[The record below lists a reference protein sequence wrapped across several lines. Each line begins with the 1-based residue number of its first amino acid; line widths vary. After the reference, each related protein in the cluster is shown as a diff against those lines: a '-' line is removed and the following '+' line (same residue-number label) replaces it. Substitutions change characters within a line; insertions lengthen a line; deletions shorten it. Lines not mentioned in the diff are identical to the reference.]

1 MRRSDNKENNQ
12 QRKGQQ
18 AMEEQKIMKVK
29 HFTMQNVKGVN
40 LFDYEFPLSGVT
52 TLGGR
57 NNQGKTS
64 VLNGMQYA
72 AGGETY
78 RPTNYHKD
86 DTAEESFLRMVFSNG
101 IIAQRVGDS
110 ADLKVYDENG
120 KLSRQRLL
128 DQFITK
134 FALDLP
140 KFLNGSDKDR
150 AEILLKAL
158 HIEDKVETLDA
169 AIQSE
174 YEERTII
181 GRIRDQK
188 RKAGKEMPFHEGVPE
203 EELSPS
209 DILARMQEVNVRN
222 AKIQAAKQELDKNN
236 ADLIR
241 LVEAG
246 EKIDAALAK
255 VDGETV
261 SLCEKVDADCKT
273 KVASIEEQIRKL
285 QDSIKAAQEFAV
297 SHKAQIRKSAEEN
310 KKALSG
316 QKTENDKAVDALTD
330 KIASAEMQDFTL
342 EDTSSFQREIDE
354 VENTNVKVRE
364 NIARAKV
371 LKEADEQALKYDE
384 KTAVIEDLRK
394 QKDALLQGAGLPYP
408 GLSVE
413 NKVVTLNGKAWDCM
427 SESMKIR
434 VGCAIVMRINP
445 SCKFMFVDKLEQLD
459 PESLAELDQF
469 AKDHDI
475 QIIGTRVTTNPDDC
489 TIIIKNG
496 YIEGMENHMAEIPK
510 IVRRGKGEKKGDA
523 EKSTDVAKEATPAT
537 EELPDTPV
545 IKAAYAGMETDAMKR
560 ARELLARKRQQI
572 IGGGESTVEG

>member
-1 MRRSDNKENNQ
+1 MN
-12 QRKGQQ
+12 
-18 AMEEQKIMKVK
+18 EQKVMKVK

-40 LFDYEFPLSGVT
+40 LFDYEFPLSGT
-52 TLGGR
+52 TVLGGK

-72 AGGETY
+72 IGGEAY

-86 DTAEESFLRMVFSNG
+86 DTAGESFLQMVFSNG
-101 IIAQRVGDS
+101 IVAQRIGDS
-110 ADLKVYDENG
+110 ADLKVFDENG
-120 KLSRQRLL
+120 KVSRQKLL

-158 HIEDKVETLDA
+158 HLEDEVNKLDD
-169 AIQSE
+169 AITSE

-188 RKAGKEMPFHEGVPE
+188 KKAGKEMPFHEGVPDA
-203 EELSPS
+203 ELSPS
-209 DILARMQEVNVRN
+209 DILSRMQEVNVRN
-222 AKIQAAKQELDKNN
+222 AKIQAAKQELDKHN
-236 ADLIR
+236 ADLVR
-241 LVEAG
+241 LVETG
-246 EKIDAALAK
+246 EKIEAALDR
-255 VDGETV
+255 VDGETK
-261 SLCEKVDADCKT
+261 SLCEKVDEDCKA

-285 QDSIKAAQEFAV
+285 QDSIKSAKDFAM
-297 SHKAQIRKSAEEN
+297 SHKEQIVKSSEVNKSAL
-310 KKALSG
+310 AR
-316 QKTENDKAVDALTD
+316 QKEENDKAVEDLSD
-330 KIASAEMQDFTL
+330 KIAAAETQDFTL
-342 EDTSSFQREIDE
+342 EDTSSFQRELDA
-354 VENTNVKVRE
+354 VEETNIKVRE

-371 LKEADEQALKYDE
+371 LKEADDQALKYDE

-459 PESLAELDQF
+459 SDSLAELDQF

-475 QIIGTRVTTNPDDC
+475 QIIGTRVTTDPEDC
-489 TIIIKNG
+489 TLIIKNG

-510 IVRRGKGEKKGDA
+510 IVRRGKGK
-523 EKSTDVAKEATPAT
+523 KSTENEAVLPTPDSHDSEKE
-537 EELPDTPV
+537 DSPV
-545 IKAAYAGMETDAMKR
+545 IAAALAGKETDAMKR
-560 ARELLARKRQQI
+560 AREILARKRKQI
-572 IGGGESTVEG
+572 LNGNSSVEG

>member
-1 MRRSDNKENNQ
+1 MD
-12 QRKGQQ
+12 
-18 AMEEQKIMKVK
+18 EQKVMKVK

-40 LFDYEFPLSGVT
+40 LFDYEFPLSGATV
-52 TLGGR
+52 LGGK

-64 VLNGMQYA
+64 VLNGMQYTV
-72 AGGETY
+72 GGETY
-78 RPTNYHKD
+78 RPSNYHKD
-86 DTAEESFLRMVFSNG
+86 DTTEESLLRMVFSNG
-101 IIAQRVGDS
+101 IVAQRIGDS

-120 KLSRQRLL
+120 KVARQKLL

-150 AEILLKAL
+150 ADILLKAL
-158 HIEDKVETLDA
+158 HLEDEVNRLDDEIA
-169 AIQSE
+169 SE
-174 YEERTII
+174 YEDRTII

-188 RKAGKEMPFHEGVPE
+188 KKAGKEMPFHEGVPE
-203 EELSPS
+203 TEISPS

-222 AKIQAAKQELDKNN
+222 AKIEAAKQELDKHNS
-236 ADLIR
+236 DLVR
-241 LVEAG
+241 LIETG
-246 EKIDAALAK
+246 EKIEAAISK
-255 VDGETV
+255 VDGETK
-261 SLCEKVDADCKT
+261 SLCDKVDEDCKA

-285 QDSIKAAQEFAV
+285 QESIQAANAFAV
-297 SHKAQIRKSAEEN
+297 SHKEQIVKSAETN
-310 KKALSG
+310 KDALSR
-316 QKTENDKAVDALTD
+316 QKMENDKAVEELSD
-330 KIASAEMQDFTL
+330 KIAAAETQDFTL
-342 EDTSSFQREIDE
+342 EDTTTFQRELDA
-354 VENTNVKVRE
+354 VEDTNIKVRE

-459 PESLAELDQF
+459 SDSLAELDQF

-475 QIIGTRVTTNPDDC
+475 QIIGTRVTTDPDDC

-510 IVRRGKGEKKGDA
+510 IVRRGNK
-523 EKSTDVAKEATPAT
+523 ATNKAT
-537 EELPDTPV
+537 ETTATADAIEDKPESPV
-545 IKAAYAGMETDAMKR
+545 IAAALAGTETDAQKR
-560 ARELLARKRQQI
+560 AKEILARKRKQI
-572 IGGGESTVEG
+572 MEAPESTIEG

>member
-1 MRRSDNKENNQ
+1 M
-12 QRKGQQ
+12 
-18 AMEEQKIMKVK
+18 AEEKVMKVK
-29 HFTMQNVKGVN
+29 QFTMQNVKGVN
-40 LFDYEFPLSGVT
+40 LFDYTFPLAGVT
-52 TLGGR
+52 TIGGR

-72 AGGETY
+72 IGGEAY

-86 DTAEESFLRMVFSNG
+86 DTEAESFLRMVFSNG
-101 IIAQRVGDS
+101 IVAQRVGDS

-140 KFLNGSDKDR
+140 RFLNGTDKER

-158 HIEDKVETLDA
+158 HLEEQVEALEA
-169 AIQSE
+169 SIQSE
-174 YEERTII
+174 YDERTII
-181 GRIRDQK
+181 GRLRDQK

-203 EELSPS
+203 TELSPS

-222 AKIQAAKQELDKNN
+222 AKIQAARQELDKNN
-236 ADLIR
+236 ADLVR
-241 LVEAG
+241 LIEAG
-246 EKIDAALAK
+246 ERIEAALVK

-285 QDSIKAAQEFAV
+285 QESIKAAQEFAV
-297 SHKAQIRKSAEEN
+297 SHKAQIRRSAEEN
-310 KKALSG
+310 KKALAG
-316 QKTENDKAVDALTD
+316 QKAENDKAVDALTE

-354 VENTNVKVRE
+354 VENTNIKVRE

-371 LKEADEQALKYDE
+371 LKEADEHALKYDE
-384 KTAVIEDLRK
+384 KTAIIEDLRK

-459 PESLAELDQF
+459 SESLAELDQF

-510 IVRRGKGEKKGDA
+510 IVCRGSGKKAGA
-523 EKSTDVAKEATPAT
+523 TEATPETVNVGASMS
-537 EELPDTPV
+537 EKDSPV
-545 IKAAYAGMETDAMKR
+545 ITAAYESTETDAMKR
-560 ARELLARKRQQI
+560 AKELLARKRKQI
-572 IGGGESTVEG
+572 IDSSNTTVED

>member
-1 MRRSDNKENNQ
+1 MD
-12 QRKGQQ
+12 
-18 AMEEQKIMKVK
+18 EQKVMKVK

-40 LFDYEFPLSGVT
+40 LFDYEFPLSGATV
-52 TLGGR
+52 LGGK

-64 VLNGMQYA
+64 VLNGMQYTV
-72 AGGETY
+72 GGETY
-78 RPTNYHKD
+78 RPSNYHKD
-86 DTAEESFLRMVFSNG
+86 DTTEESLLRMVFSNG
-101 IIAQRVGDS
+101 IVAQRIGDS

-120 KLSRQRLL
+120 KVARQKLL

-150 AEILLKAL
+150 ADILLKAL
-158 HIEDKVETLDA
+158 HLEDEVNRLDDEIA
-169 AIQSE
+169 SE
-174 YEERTII
+174 YEDRTII

-188 RKAGKEMPFHEGVPE
+188 KKAGKEMPFHEGVPE
-203 EELSPS
+203 TEISPS

-222 AKIQAAKQELDKNN
+222 AKIEAAKQELDKHN
-236 ADLIR
+236 ADLVR
-241 LVEAG
+241 LIETG
-246 EKIDAALAK
+246 EKIEAAISK
-255 VDGETV
+255 VDGETK
-261 SLCEKVDADCKT
+261 SLCDKVDEDCKA

-285 QDSIKAAQEFAV
+285 QESIRAANAFAV
-297 SHKAQIRKSAEEN
+297 SHKDQIVKSAETN
-310 KKALSG
+310 KDALSR
-316 QKTENDKAVDALTD
+316 QKMENDKAVEELSD
-330 KIASAEMQDFTL
+330 KIAAAETQDFTL
-342 EDTSSFQREIDE
+342 EDTTTFQRELDA
-354 VENTNVKVRE
+354 VEDTNIKVRE

-413 NKVVTLNGKAWDCM
+413 NKTVTLNGKAWDCM

-459 PESLAELDQF
+459 SDSLAELDQF

-475 QIIGTRVTTNPDDC
+475 QIIGTRVTTDPDDC

-510 IVRRGKGEKKGDA
+510 IVRRGNKATNKITETAATADA
-523 EKSTDVAKEATPAT
+523 IEDKPES
-537 EELPDTPV
+537 PV
-545 IKAAYAGMETDAMKR
+545 IAAALAGAETDAQKR
-560 ARELLARKRQQI
+560 AKEILARKRKQI
-572 IGGGESTVEG
+572 MEATESTIEG

>member
-1 MRRSDNKENNQ
+1 
-12 QRKGQQ
+12 
-18 AMEEQKIMKVK
+18 MEEQKVMKVK

-64 VLNGMQYA
+64 VINGMQYA
-72 AGGETY
+72 IGGENY
-78 RPTNYHKD
+78 RPSNYHKD
-86 DTAEESFLRMVFSNG
+86 DTEAESFLRMVFSNG
-101 IIAQRVGDS
+101 IVAQRVGDS
-110 ADLKVYDENG
+110 ADLKVYDETG
-120 KLSRQRLL
+120 KVSRQRLL

-174 YEERTII
+174 YEERTVI

-203 EELSPS
+203 TEISPS
-209 DILARMQEVNVRN
+209 DIIARMQEVNLRN
-222 AKIQAAKQELDKNN
+222 AKIQAAKQELEKNN
-236 ADLIR
+236 AALVR

-246 EKIDAALAK
+246 EHIEDALGK

-261 SLCEKVDADCKT
+261 SLCEKVDADCKA
-273 KVASIEEQIRKL
+273 KVASIEDQIRKL
-285 QDSIKAAQEFAV
+285 QDSIKAAQDFAV
-297 SHKAQIRKSAEEN
+297 THKAQIRKSSEEN
-310 KKALSG
+310 KKALSL
-316 QKTENDKAVDALTD
+316 QKAENDKAVDELTE
-330 KIASAEMQDFTL
+330 KIAAAEMQDFTL
-342 EDTSSFQREIDE
+342 EDTSSFQMEIDE

-371 LKEADEQALKYDE
+371 LHEADEQALKYDE

-459 PESLAELDQF
+459 SESLAELNQF
-469 AKDHDI
+469 AIDHDI

-510 IVRRGKGEKKGDA
+510 IVRRKKGDKNSDVETSPSSAGDETHAA
-523 EKSTDVAKEATPAT
+523 EDKHDS
-537 EELPDTPV
+537 PV
-545 IKAAYAGMETDAMKR
+545 IAAAYAGEETDAMKR
-560 ARELLARKRQQI
+560 AKELLARKRKQI
-572 IGGGESTVEG
+572 IDNANSSVEG

>member
-1 MRRSDNKENNQ
+1 MD
-12 QRKGQQ
+12 
-18 AMEEQKIMKVK
+18 EQKVMKVK

-40 LFDYEFPLSGVT
+40 LFDYEFPLSGATV
-52 TLGGR
+52 LGGK

-64 VLNGMQYA
+64 VLNGMQYTV
-72 AGGETY
+72 GGETY
-78 RPTNYHKD
+78 RPSNYHKD
-86 DTAEESFLRMVFSNG
+86 DTTEESLLRMVFSNG
-101 IIAQRVGDS
+101 IVAQRIGDS

-120 KLSRQRLL
+120 KVARQKLL

-150 AEILLKAL
+150 ADILLKAL
-158 HIEDKVETLDA
+158 HLEDEVNRLDDEIA
-169 AIQSE
+169 SE
-174 YEERTII
+174 YEDRTII

-188 RKAGKEMPFHEGVPE
+188 KKAGKEMPFHEGVPE
-203 EELSPS
+203 TEISPS

-222 AKIQAAKQELDKNN
+222 AKIEAAKQELDKHN
-236 ADLIR
+236 ADLVR
-241 LVEAG
+241 LIETG
-246 EKIDAALAK
+246 EKIEAAISK
-255 VDGETV
+255 VDGETK
-261 SLCEKVDADCKT
+261 SLCDKVDEDCKA

-285 QDSIKAAQEFAV
+285 QESIQAANAFAV
-297 SHKAQIRKSAEEN
+297 SHKDQIVKSAETN
-310 KKALSG
+310 KDALSR
-316 QKTENDKAVDALTD
+316 QKMENDKAVEELSD
-330 KIASAEMQDFTL
+330 KIAAAETQDFTL
-342 EDTSSFQREIDE
+342 EDTTTFQRELDA
-354 VENTNVKVRE
+354 VEDTNIKVRE

-459 PESLAELDQF
+459 SDSLAELDQF

-475 QIIGTRVTTNPDDC
+475 QIIGTRVTTDPDDC

-510 IVRRGKGEKKGDA
+510 IVRRGNK
-523 EKSTDVAKEATPAT
+523 ATNKAT
-537 EELPDTPV
+537 ETTATADAIEDKPESPV
-545 IKAAYAGMETDAMKR
+545 IAAALAGTETDAQKR
-560 ARELLARKRQQI
+560 AKEILARKRKQI
-572 IGGGESTVEG
+572 MEAPESTIEG

>member
-1 MRRSDNKENNQ
+1 MD
-12 QRKGQQ
+12 
-18 AMEEQKIMKVK
+18 EQKVMKVK

-40 LFDYEFPLSGVT
+40 LFDYEFPLSGATV
-52 TLGGR
+52 LGGK

-64 VLNGMQYA
+64 VLNGMQYTV
-72 AGGETY
+72 GGETY
-78 RPTNYHKD
+78 RPSNYHKD
-86 DTAEESFLRMVFSNG
+86 DTTEESLLRMVFSNG
-101 IIAQRVGDS
+101 IVAQRIGDS

-120 KLSRQRLL
+120 KVARQKLL

-150 AEILLKAL
+150 ADILLKAL
-158 HIEDKVETLDA
+158 HLEDEVNRLDDEIA
-169 AIQSE
+169 SE
-174 YEERTII
+174 YEDRTII

-188 RKAGKEMPFHEGVPE
+188 KKAGKEMPFHEGVPE
-203 EELSPS
+203 TEISPS

-222 AKIQAAKQELDKNN
+222 AKIEAAKQELDKHNS
-236 ADLIR
+236 DLVR
-241 LVEAG
+241 LIETG
-246 EKIDAALAK
+246 EKIEAAISK
-255 VDGETV
+255 VDGETK
-261 SLCEKVDADCKT
+261 SLCDKVDEDCKA

-285 QDSIKAAQEFAV
+285 QESIQAANAFAV
-297 SHKAQIRKSAEEN
+297 SHKEQIVKSAETN
-310 KKALSG
+310 KDALSR
-316 QKTENDKAVDALTD
+316 QKMENDKAVEELSD
-330 KIASAEMQDFTL
+330 KIAAAETQDFTL
-342 EDTSSFQREIDE
+342 EDTTTFQRELDA
-354 VENTNVKVRE
+354 VEDTNIKVRE

-459 PESLAELDQF
+459 SDSLAELDQF

-475 QIIGTRVTTNPDDC
+475 QIIGTRVTTDPDDC

-510 IVRRGKGEKKGDA
+510 IVRRGNKATNKITETAATADA
-523 EKSTDVAKEATPAT
+523 IEDKPES
-537 EELPDTPV
+537 PV
-545 IKAAYAGMETDAMKR
+545 IAAALAGAETDAQKR
-560 ARELLARKRQQI
+560 AKEILARKRKQI
-572 IGGGESTVEG
+572 MEATESTIEG

>member
-1 MRRSDNKENNQ
+1 MD
-12 QRKGQQ
+12 
-18 AMEEQKIMKVK
+18 EQKVMKVK

-40 LFDYEFPLSGVT
+40 LFDYEFPLSGATV
-52 TLGGR
+52 LGGK

-72 AGGETY
+72 VGGEAY

-86 DTAEESFLRMVFSNG
+86 DTSEESFLRMVFSNG
-101 IIAQRVGDS
+101 IVAQRIGDS

-120 KLSRQRLL
+120 KVSRQKLL

-158 HIEDKVETLDA
+158 HLEDEVNKLEDA
-169 AIQSE
+169 IASE

-203 EELSPS
+203 EEISPS
-209 DILARMQEVNVRN
+209 GILARMQEVNVRN
-222 AKIQAAKQELDKNN
+222 AQIQAAKKELDKHN
-236 ADLIR
+236 ANLVS

-246 EKIDAALAK
+246 EKIEAALAK
-255 VDGETV
+255 VDGETK
-261 SLCEKVDADCKT
+261 SLCEKVDEDCRA
-273 KVASIEEQIRKL
+273 KVAAIEEQIRKL
-285 QDSIKAAQEFAV
+285 QESIKATQDFAV
-297 SHKAQIRKSAEEN
+297 SHKEQIVKSAEVN
-310 KKALSG
+310 KTALAK
-316 QKTENDKAVDALTD
+316 QKEQNDSAVEDLSE
-330 KIASAEMQDFTL
+330 KIAVAETQNFTL
-342 EDTSSFQREIDE
+342 EDTSSFQRELDA
-354 VENTNVKVRE
+354 VEETNIRVRE

-371 LKEADEQALKYDE
+371 LKEADEHALKYDE

-459 PESLAELDQF
+459 SDSLAELDQF

-475 QIIGTRVTTNPDDC
+475 QIIGTRVTNDPDDC

-510 IVRRGKGEKKGDA
+510 IIRRGKKSETSESVDTVKAESAIDEKKD
-523 EKSTDVAKEATPAT
+523 S
-537 EELPDTPV
+537 PV
-545 IKAAYAGMETDAMKR
+545 VVAAYAGSETDAMKR
-560 ARELLARKRQQI
+560 AKEILARKRQKI
-572 IGGGESTVEG
+572 LEGNSSVEG

>member
-1 MRRSDNKENNQ
+1 M
-12 QRKGQQ
+12 G
-18 AMEEQKIMKVK
+18 EQKVMKVK

-40 LFDYEFPLSGVT
+40 LFDYEFPLSGT
-52 TLGGR
+52 TVLGGK

-72 AGGETY
+72 IGGEAY

-86 DTAEESFLRMVFSNG
+86 DSLDESMLRMEFSNG
-101 IIAQRVGDS
+101 IVAQRVGDS

-120 KLSRQRLL
+120 KLSRQKLL

-140 KFLNGSDKDR
+140 KFLNGSDKER

-158 HIEDKVETLDA
+158 HLEEQVNKLDD
-169 AIQSE
+169 AIASE

-188 RKAGKEMPFHEGVPE
+188 KKAGKEMPFHEGVPE
-203 EELSPS
+203 KELSPS

-222 AKIQAAKQELDKNN
+222 AKIETAKEELAKNN
-236 ADLIR
+236 ANLVR

-246 EKIDAALAK
+246 DKIETALSK
-255 VDGETV
+255 VDGETK
-261 SLCEKVDADCKT
+261 SLCDKVDADCKA
-273 KVASIEEQIRKL
+273 KVAAIEEQIRKL
-285 QDSIKAAQEFAV
+285 QESIKSATDFAV
-297 SHKAQIRKSAEEN
+297 SHKEQIVKSAEVN
-310 KKALSG
+310 KTALSR
-316 QKTENDKAVDALTD
+316 QKAENDKAVEDLSD
-330 KIASAEMQDFTL
+330 KIAAAETKDYTL
-342 EDTSSFQREIDE
+342 EDTSAFQAELDA
-354 VENTNVKVRE
+354 VEDTNVKVRE
-364 NIARAKV
+364 NLAREKV
-371 LKEADEQALKYDE
+371 LKEADEHALKYDE

-459 PESLAELDQF
+459 SDSLAELDQF

-475 QIIGTRVTTNPDDC
+475 QIIGTRVTTNPDEC

-510 IVRRGKGEKKGDA
+510 IVRRGGGRGKGGFADKA
-523 EKSTDVAKEATPAT
+523 TTVVSEATPINAD
-537 EELPDTPV
+537 EEKDDSPV
-545 IKAAYAGMETDAMKR
+545 IAAAYSGHETDAMKR
-560 ARELLARKRQQI
+560 AKEILARKRQQI
-572 IGGGESTVEG
+572 LGGLNA

>member
-1 MRRSDNKENNQ
+1 MSEQ
-12 QRKGQQ
+12 
-18 AMEEQKIMKVK
+18 EQKVMKVK
-29 HFTMQNVKGVN
+29 QFTMQNVKGVN

-64 VLNGMQYA
+64 IINGMQYTC
-72 AGGETY
+72 GGEAY

-86 DTAEESFLRMVFSNG
+86 DTEEESFLRMVFSNG
-101 IIAQRVGDS
+101 IVAQRIGDS
-110 ADLKVYDENG
+110 ADLRVYDENG

-140 KFLNGSDKDR
+140 RFLNGTDKER

-158 HIEDKVETLDA
+158 HIEDKVETLEA

-174 YEERTII
+174 YDERTII

-209 DILARMQEVNVRN
+209 AILARMQEVNVRN
-222 AKIQAAKQELDKNN
+222 ARIQAAKQELDQNN
-236 ADLIR
+236 ADLVR
-241 LVEAG
+241 LIEAG
-246 EKIDAALAK
+246 EKIEAALAK

-273 KVASIEEQIRKL
+273 KVASIEEQIRRL
-285 QDSIKAAQEFAV
+285 QESIKAAQDFAIT
-297 SHKAQIRKSAEEN
+297 HKAQIKKSAEEN
-310 KKALSG
+310 KSALASQKA
-316 QKTENDKAVDALTD
+316 ENERAVDVLSE

-342 EDTSSFQREIDE
+342 EDTSAFQKEIDE
-354 VENTNVKVRE
+354 VEDTNVKVRE

-371 LKEADEQALKYDE
+371 LQEADEQALKYDE

-459 PESLAELDQF
+459 PDSLAELDQF

-496 YIEGMENHMAEIPK
+496 YIEGMENHMVEVPK
-510 IVRRGKGEKKGDA
+510 VIRRKGGQKDDA
-523 EKSTDVAKEATPAT
+523 EKATSVAEEATSVK
-537 EELPDTPV
+537 EEKQDSPV
-545 IKAAYAGMETDAMKR
+545 ITAAYAGTETDAMKR
-560 ARELLARKRQQI
+560 AKELLARKRKQI
-572 IGGGESTVEG
+572 IDSSSSTMGG

>member
-1 MRRSDNKENNQ
+1 
-12 QRKGQQ
+12 
-18 AMEEQKIMKVK
+18 MEEKKVMKVK

-52 TLGGR
+52 ILGGK

-64 VLNGMQYA
+64 VINGMQYA
-72 AGGETY
+72 VGGESY

-86 DTAEESFLRMVFSNG
+86 GTEAESFLRMVFSNG

-110 ADLKVYDENG
+110 ADLKVYDETG

-236 ADLIR
+236 ADLVR

-246 EKIDAALAK
+246 ERIEAALVK

-297 SHKAQIRKSAEEN
+297 THKAQIRKSAEEN
-310 KKALSG
+310 KKALAG
-316 QKTENDKAVDALTD
+316 QKTENDKAVDALTE
-330 KIASAEMQDFTL
+330 KIASAEMQDYTL

-394 QKDALLQGAGLPYP
+394 QKDALLQGAGLPFP

-445 SCKFMFVDKLEQLD
+445 SCKFMYVDKLEQLD
-459 PESLAELDQF
+459 SDSLAELNQF
-469 AKDHDI
+469 AIDHDI

-489 TIIIKNG
+489 TLIIKNG

-510 IVRRGKGEKKGDA
+510 IVRRKKGDKKDDA
-523 EKSTDVAKEATPAT
+523 ETATVVAEDATTST
-537 EELPDTPV
+537 EEKHDSPV
-545 IKAAYAGMETDAMKR
+545 IEAAYAGVETDAMKR
-560 ARELLARKRQQI
+560 AKELLARKRKQI
-572 IGGGESTVEG
+572 LDSANPSVEG

>member
-1 MRRSDNKENNQ
+1 MD
-12 QRKGQQ
+12 
-18 AMEEQKIMKVK
+18 EQKVMKVK
-29 HFTMQNVKGVN
+29 HFTMQNVKAVN
-40 LFDYEFPLSGVT
+40 LFDYEFPLSGCT
-52 TLGGR
+52 TFGGK
-57 NNQGKTS
+57 NNQGKSS
-64 VLNGMQYA
+64 VLHGMAYT
-72 AGGETY
+72 AGGEAY

-86 DTAEESFLRMVFSNG
+86 DTSEESFMRMEFTNG
-101 IIAQRVGDS
+101 IVAQRIGDS

-120 KLSRQRLL
+120 KLSRQKLL

-140 KFLNGSDKDR
+140 RFLNGSDKER

-158 HIEDKVETLDA
+158 HLEDEVNKLEDA
-169 AIQSE
+169 IASE

-203 EELSPS
+203 EEISPS

-222 AKIQAAKQELDKNN
+222 AKIQAAKEELDKNN
-236 ADLIR
+236 ADLVR

-246 EKIDAALAK
+246 EKIDSALAK
-255 VDGETV
+255 VDGETK
-261 SLCEKVDADCKT
+261 SLCDKVDADCKA
-273 KVASIEEQIRKL
+273 KVAAIEEQIRRL
-285 QDSIKAAQEFAV
+285 QESIKSANDFAV
-297 SHKAQIRKSAEEN
+297 SHKEQIVKSAEVN
-310 KKALSG
+310 KAALSR
-316 QKTENDKAVDALTD
+316 QKDENNKAVDALTD
-330 KIASAEMQDFTL
+330 KITAAEKQDFSL
-342 EDTSSFQREIDE
+342 EDTSAFQREIDA
-354 VENTNVKVRE
+354 VEDTNVKIRE

-371 LKEADEQALKYDE
+371 LKEADEHSLKYDE

-459 PESLAELDQF
+459 SESLAELDQF

-475 QIIGTRVTTNPDDC
+475 QIIGTRVTTDPDDC

-496 YIEGMENHMAEIPK
+496 YIEGMENHMVEIPK
-510 IVRRGKGEKKGDA
+510 IVRKRGKKDVETANEVLTPSPETK
-523 EKSTDVAKEATPAT
+523 TDDSPVVA
-537 EELPDTPV
+537 
-545 IKAAYAGMETDAMKR
+545 AAYAGTETDAMKR
-560 ARELLARKRQQI
+560 AKELIARKRAAI
-572 IGGGESTVEG
+572 LGGAS

>member
-1 MRRSDNKENNQ
+1 
-12 QRKGQQ
+12 
-18 AMEEQKIMKVK
+18 MEEQRVMKVK
-29 HFTMQNVKGVN
+29 HFTMQNVKAVN
-40 LFDYEFPLSGVT
+40 LFDYEFPISGVT
-52 TLGGR
+52 SLGGR

-72 AGGETY
+72 IGGEAY
-78 RPTNYHKD
+78 RPTNYTKD
-86 DTAEESFLRMVFSNG
+86 GATEEPVLRMEFTNG
-101 IIAQRVGDS
+101 IVAQRIGDS
-110 ADLKVYDENG
+110 ADLKVYDETG

-140 KFLNGSDKDR
+140 RFLNGTDKER
-150 AEILLKAL
+150 AEILLKAM

-174 YEERTII
+174 YDERTII

-188 RKAGKEMPFHEGVPE
+188 KKAGKEMPFHEGVPE

-209 DILARMQEVNVRN
+209 DILSRMQEVNVRN

-236 ADLIR
+236 ADLVR

-246 EKIDAALAK
+246 ERIESALVK

-261 SLCEKVDADCKT
+261 SLCEKVDADCKA

-285 QDSIKAAQEFAV
+285 QESITAAQEFAV
-297 SHKAQIRKSAEEN
+297 SHKAQIRKSADEN
-310 KKALSG
+310 KKALAG
-316 QKTENDKAVDALTD
+316 QKSENDKAVDALTE

-342 EDTSSFQREIDE
+342 EDTTAFQKELDA
-354 VENTNVKVRE
+354 VEDTNIKVRE

-371 LKEADEQALKYDE
+371 LQEADEQALKYDE

-459 PESLAELDQF
+459 SESLAELDQF

-496 YIEGMENHMAEIPK
+496 YIEGMENHMVELPK
-510 IVRRGKGEKKGDA
+510 ITRRKAKDGVAVKETIVTGEA
-523 EKSTDVAKEATPAT
+523 TVAKE
-537 EELPDTPV
+537 ESDSPV
-545 IKAAYAGMETDAMKR
+545 IKAAYAGTETDAMKR
-560 ARELLARKRQQI
+560 AKELLARKRQQI
-572 IGGGESTVEG
+572 IDNANSTVEG

>member
-1 MRRSDNKENNQ
+1 MSEN
-12 QRKGQQ
+12 
-18 AMEEQKIMKVK
+18 EQKVMKVK
-29 HFTMQNVKGVN
+29 QFTMQNVKGVN

-52 TLGGR
+52 TLGGK

-64 VLNGMQYA
+64 VINGMQYA
-72 AGGETY
+72 IGGESY

-86 DTAEESFLRMVFSNG
+86 DSSGESFLRMVFSNG
-101 IIAQRVGDS
+101 IVAQRVGDS
-110 ADLKVYDENG
+110 ADLKVYDETG

-140 KFLNGSDKDR
+140 RFLNGSDKER

-158 HIEDKVETLDA
+158 HIEDKVETLDD

-203 EELSPS
+203 AELSPS

-236 ADLIR
+236 ADLVR

-246 EKIDAALAK
+246 EKIESALVK

-261 SLCEKVDADCKT
+261 SLCEKVDADCKV
-273 KVASIEEQIRKL
+273 KVAAIEDQIRKL
-285 QDSIKAAQEFAV
+285 QESISATKEFAV
-297 SHKAQIRKSAEEN
+297 SHKAQIRKSAEVN
-310 KKALSG
+310 KAALSK
-316 QKTENDKAVDALTD
+316 QKEENDRAVDALTE
-330 KIASAEMQDFTL
+330 KITAAEMQDFTL
-342 EDTSSFQREIDE
+342 EDTSSFQREIDA
-354 VENTNVKVRE
+354 VEDTNVKVRE

-371 LKEADEQALKYDE
+371 LQEADEQSLKYDE

-459 PESLAELDQF
+459 SDSLAELNQF
-469 AKDHDI
+469 AIDHDI

-496 YIEGMENHMAEIPK
+496 YIEGMENHMVEVPK
-510 IVRRGKGEKKGDA
+510 VIRRKGDKKVEEVIGEPLMA
-523 EKSTDVAKEATPAT
+523 SVQEKE
-537 EELPDTPV
+537 DTPV
-545 IKAAYAGMETDAMKR
+545 IAAALAGTETDAMKR
-560 ARELLARKRQQI
+560 AKELLARKRQQI
-572 IGGGESTVEG
+572 INGANPSVEG